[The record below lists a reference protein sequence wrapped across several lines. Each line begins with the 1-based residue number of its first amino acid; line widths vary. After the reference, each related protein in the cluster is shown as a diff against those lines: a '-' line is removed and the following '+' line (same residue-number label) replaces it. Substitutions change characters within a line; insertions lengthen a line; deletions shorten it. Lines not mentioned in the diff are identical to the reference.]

1 MTGSHSKTVRA
12 GIAAIPLLSDEEEA
26 ALQAAIAQD
35 PDNPEITE
43 EQIAQM
49 RPAREVLPPAL
60 YAALTRRYPKVAD
73 G

>member
-1 MTGSHSKTVRA
+1 MTETSSKTVRA
-12 GIAAIPLLSDEEEA
+12 GIAAIPLLSDQEEA

-35 PDNPEITE
+35 PDNPELTD

-49 RPAREVLPPAL
+49 RPAREALPPAL
-60 YAALTRRYPKVAD
+60 YAALTRRRPKVGD